1 MSSDLDD
8 PYKNAISAL
17 ADDARIAPASAA
29 RIERELLNA
38 FTEHHAAATPV
49 PAARRR
55 AEWRPWAAAALIAL
69 AAGIGGWRFRSDV
82 TVVSVTDTVAPQKLP
97 APSDGSPSTR
107 PQADA
112 LPVRP
117 SPVPGARRTPS
128 GRSAG
133 PRQETVKPVGFVELP
148 NAAGLPEFES
158 GTIVRTELPVAS
170 LPAYGIEIPGAADER
185 LVEADLLVGQDGL
198 TRGIRLVARS
208 NDATSARDSHGK
220 QE

>member
-8 PYKNAISAL
+8 PYKNAIGTL
-17 ADDARIAPASAA
+17 ADGARMAPASAA

-38 FTEHHAAATPV
+38 FTEHHAAVTQA

-55 AEWRPWAAAALIAL
+55 VEWRPWAAAALLAIA
-69 AAGIGGWRFRSDV
+69 ASIGVWRFRSDV
-82 TVVSVTDTVAPQKLP
+82 TVVGVTDTAAPQKLP
-97 APSDGSPSTR
+97 VAAHDSASTT
-107 PQADA
+107 PQAVA

-117 SPVPGARRTPS
+117 ISIPARHAPS
-128 GRSAG
+128 VRRAG
-133 PRQETVKPVGFVELP
+133 PRRETVKPVGFVELP

-158 GTIVRTELPVAS
+158 GTIIRMELPVAS

-198 TRGIRLVARS
+198 TRAIRLVAS
-208 NDATSARDSHGK
+208 ANDAASVRDSHSK